1 MDLMLSEHFCWR
13 CFLRRCFLRLHG
25 VCYYFVFIL
34 FCVKV
39 CCTKKLILLLSTF
52 YCFGYTIVSTFDLC
66 QRVSLPVQYHNANI
80 GQTNCD
86 KLIHVTKQIES
97 RLQWIWLE
105 LTDRFTSI
113 TIHLNKQLF
122 VAGHWFNSEK
132 SFSIA
137 RLSVSMCFIYV
148 Q

>member
-1 MDLMLSEHFCWR
+1 MFSEKMFSVCMVCVLVFC
-13 CFLRRCFLRLHG
+13 F
-25 VCYYFVFIL
+25 YFIL

-105 LTDRFTSI
+105 LNDGFTSI

-122 VAGHWFNSEK
+122 VVGHWFNSEK